1 MALRN
6 LEKFKPG
13 MEEEKFKFASIEIAP
28 EVQEKAKKRLEKL
41 KQTTLWD
48 EDKEEWN
55 EYIDEDH
62 EFVSSSRFSR
72 SQLLGIIAEAIA
84 GNQEEAKEHFRRL
97 KEKSTF
103 WDKDKEEWNEYVD
116 KEGGFISSDRF
127 SQTQLLGIIT
137 EALVGDSKK
146 AKEQLEKLKQ
156 TPLWDKE
163 KEEWNEYIDEDHE
176 FVSSSRF
183 SQTQLLGIITEALV
197 GDSKK
202 AKEQLEKLKQ
212 TPLWDKEKEGWNE
225 YIDKEGGFISLDR
238 FSQAQLL
245 GVIAEAVAGNP
256 EKAKEQLKKLKQTTL
271 WDEDKEK
278 WNEYINEDGIEN
290 PDFYSDAQLSGII
303 AEAVVESI

>member
-6 LEKFKPG
+6 LERFKPG
-13 MEEEKFKFASIEIAP
+13 VEEEKFKFASIEITP

-41 KQTTLWD
+41 KQTPLWNK
-48 EDKEEWN
+48 DKEEWN
-55 EYIDEDH
+55 EYIDEDY
-62 EFVSSSRFSR
+62 EFVSSSRFSQT
-72 SQLLGIIAEAIA
+72 QLLGVITEAIA

-103 WDKDKEEWNEYVD
+103 WDKDKEEWNEYID

-127 SQTQLLGIIT
+127 SQTQLLGVIT

-146 AKEQLEKLKQ
+146 AEEQLEKLKQ

-183 SQTQLLGIITEALV
+183 SQTQLLGVITEALV

-212 TPLWDKEKEGWNE
+212 TPLWDKEKEEWNE
-225 YIDKEGGFISLDR
+225 YVDKEGGFISSDR

-256 EKAKEQLKKLKQTTL
+256 KKAKEQLEKLKQTPL
-271 WDEDKEK
+271 WDETKEK
-278 WNEYINEDGIEN
+278 WNEYIDEDGIEN

>member
-41 KQTTLWD
+41 KQTPLWD
-48 EDKEEWN
+48 KDKEEWN
-55 EYIDEDH
+55 EYIDEDY
-62 EFVSSSRFSR
+62 EFVSSNRFSR

-176 FVSSSRF
+176 FVSSDRF
-183 SQTQLLGIITEALV
+183 SQTQLLGVITEALV

-212 TPLWDKEKEGWNE
+212 TPLWDKEKEEWNE

-256 EKAKEQLKKLKQTTL
+256 KKAKEQLEKLKQTPL
-271 WDEDKEK
+271 WDETKEK
-278 WNEYINEDGIEN
+278 WNEYIDEDGIEN

>member
-13 MEEEKFKFASIEIAP
+13 MEEEKFKFASIEITP

-41 KQTTLWD
+41 KQTPLWD

-55 EYIDEDH
+55 EYIDEDY
-62 EFVSSSRFSR
+62 EFVSSNRFSR

-127 SQTQLLGIIT
+127 SQAQLLGIIT

-303 AEAVVESI
+303 AEAVDESI

>member
-183 SQTQLLGIITEALV
+183 SQTQLLGVITEALV